1 MKRTVFLCLLSCIM
15 TCSLLFFAC
24 HREMHFITDADYR
37 AQVEKDF
44 EARKLLAE
52 GRATELFSVLDSNL
66 STGEREALQ
75 FLYAYMPYSDLADY
89 DGDFFLKQV
98 RYAFAARDTFAWGR
112 TVPEDIFRHFVLV
125 YRVNNE
131 NLDTA
136 RMFIFNELKDR
147 VKGMSMYDAA
157 LEVNHWCHE
166 KVSYRPSDMRT
177 SAPLA
182 TIRTGLGRCGEEST
196 LAVTAL
202 RAVGIPARQCY
213 TPRWAHCDDNHAW
226 VEVWVDGKWYYLGAC
241 EPAAKLN
248 MAWFTLPAT
257 RCMMVHSNAFGR
269 YKGEEEINYSGTL
282 YAKINMLPNYAETR
296 KITATVADADGKPLA
311 ETTVKFKLYN
321 YSEYY
326 PIAEAVTDA
335 QGRASLATG
344 LGDLLVWA
352 SKDGKYDYAK
362 IDVRQS
368 DKIALKLT
376 RTEGKE
382 YIENL
387 EINPPAGKI
396 IDDDAT
402 PEEVAANNRRL
413 QQEDSLRNAYWQTF
427 PTNVETC
434 HGTSPQLQPNPNL
447 SDEQAWEIIH
457 KSEGNYAEIIKFINN
472 HAEEKLAGEE
482 IVAYDLYPD
491 VCRETK
497 ESWNLL
503 FDYLTSFSDKD
514 LRDITAEVLE
524 AHWAVP
530 PMQPIVEREYDI
542 YYKKGLLPA
551 RISNEMVRPYRE
563 ELGKVFQGFTAD
575 SLRHWTKQHIAVD
588 DTGNY
593 YHCPISPVGVYKL
606 RHADPHSRDIFF
618 IAACRSIGIPAY
630 MDNATGQLFVYEND
644 KWNIVSFAEKQ
655 EPAKTGKLKLV
666 YKGNTGLKPQYW
678 THFTI
683 ARFENGDFVTFDYE
697 NDPRVAKF
705 PATLELEA
713 GYYLLSTGNRYSD
726 GTVLSRMEFFNIP
739 EGSTETKEIIILPL
753 EARAGQSYGY
763 IAENTRATVN
773 GNAAALV
780 QLAREKP
787 LVLCFID
794 PNSEPTRH
802 TLKELGAMKAD
813 FEKWGGNILM
823 VIPKDK
829 LTQPFDKKHWNLPE
843 NTMVTTDD
851 NGLLAKI
858 LSDTKQYFRDN
869 YPLIFIVDNRGQLIF
884 KSEGYRIGTAE
895 LVFKSL

>member
-1 MKRTVFLCLLSCIM
+1 MKRSIILFITALS
-15 TCSLLFFAC
+15 LFAC
-24 HREMHFITDADYR
+24 HRETHFITDANYR

-52 GRATELFSVLDSNL
+52 GRSTELFSVLDSNL
-66 STGEREALQ
+66 STGEREAMQ

-136 RMFIFNELKDR
+136 RMLIFNELKDR

-166 KVSYRPSDMRT
+166 KVTYRPSDMRT

-226 VEVWVDGKWYYLGAC
+226 VEVWVDGQWYYLGAC

-269 YKGEEEINYSGTL
+269 YKGEEEINYNGSL
-282 YAKINMLPNYAETR
+282 YAKINMLSNYAETR
-296 KITATVADADGKPLA
+296 KITATVADADGKPVA
-311 ETTVKFKLYN
+311 GATVKFKLYN

-335 QGRASLATG
+335 QGQASLTTG

-352 SKDGKYDYAK
+352 SKGGKYDYAK

-368 DKIALKLT
+368 DKITLKLT
-376 RTEGKE
+376 RTEGME

-387 EINPPAGKI
+387 EINPPVGKMMK
-396 IDDDAT
+396 DEAT

-472 HAEEKLAGEE
+472 HANEQLAGHLVWDAPCLDCEDCSGE
-482 IVAYDLYPD
+482 
-491 VCRETK
+491 
-497 ESWNLL
+497 ESWSLL
-503 FDYLTSFSDKD
+503 YDYLTSFSDKD

-530 PMQPIVEREYDI
+530 PMHPLVREYYI

-575 SLRHWTKQHIAVD
+575 SLRRWTEQNIAVD

-618 IAACRSIGIPAY
+618 IAACRSVGIPAY
-630 MDNATGQLFVYEND
+630 MDNATEQLFVYDDN
-644 KWNIVSFAEKQ
+644 KKNWQIVSFAERQ
-655 EPAKTGKLKLV
+655 EPAKTGKLRLDYRGTAK
-666 YKGNTGLKPQYW
+666 LKPQYW
-678 THFTI
+678 SHFTI
-683 ARFENGDFVTFDYE
+683 AKFENGDFVTFDYE
-697 NDPRVAKF
+697 NDPRVASF

-713 GYYLLSTGNRYSD
+713 GYYMLSTGNRYSD
-726 GTVLSRMEFFNIP
+726 GAALSRLEFFNIP
-739 EGSTETKEIIILPL
+739 EGTTVTKEIVIRPL
-753 EARAGQSYGY
+753 EARPDKCYGRV
-763 IAENTRATVN
+763 TPDMKLTVS
-773 GNAAALV
+773 GEPLRITD
-780 QLAREKP
+780 LAQKYP

-794 PNSEPTRH
+794 PDREPTKH
-802 TLKELGAMKAD
+802 LLKELGDMQKTFD
-813 FEKWGGNILM
+813 QWKTLFLM
-823 VIPKDK
+823 VIPEEKNS
-829 LTQPFDKKHWNLPE
+829 QPFNPKQWHLPAG
-843 NTMVTTDD
+843 TMVSVDSTRLLQ
-851 NGLLAKI
+851 GLLQANRIVFK
-858 LSDTKQYFRDN
+858 DN
-869 YPLIFIVDNRGQLIF
+869 YPLVFIVQADGRLTF
-884 KSEGYRIGTAE
+884 CSEGYRIGTAE
-895 LVFKSL
+895 LIFKSLK